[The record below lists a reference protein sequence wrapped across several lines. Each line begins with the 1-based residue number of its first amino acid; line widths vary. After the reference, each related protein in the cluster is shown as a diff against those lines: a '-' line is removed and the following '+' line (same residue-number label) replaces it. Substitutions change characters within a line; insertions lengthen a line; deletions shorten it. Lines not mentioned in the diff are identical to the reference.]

1 MNQPAL
7 DVDGTAYLNGE
18 DGVLY
23 AFDRSGHVIGQVFLD
38 TALGAAYTP
47 LSIGPGGIIYT
58 QNNGVLF
65 AVGAAPRAPRGAS
78 RSSGESGARDEGPRP
93 RLNPSGA
100 PRVAPR
106 ALIR

>member
-23 AFDRSGHVIGQVFLD
+23 AFDRATETSSSQAFLD

-65 AVGAAPRAPRGAS
+65 AVGAAPH
-78 RSSGESGARDEGPRP
+78 E
-93 RLNPSGA
+93 
-100 PRVAPR
+100 PR
-106 ALIR
+106 ANPEVPGNLERATRVLGRD